1 MTPDEPEKSPHVDE
15 EEEEMPP
22 DMDEAEDEA
31 MRSLLKRAMS
41 PDSTPPP
48 EKPLLKEVQRK
59 LRVRSKGK
67 FYGDGWSTSAVKINY
82 GLIAVVMLLVVALA
96 YFALG
101 PVGMSSK

>member
-1 MTPDEPEKSPHVDE
+1 MTPDDPENAAQVDE
-15 EEEEMPP
+15 EEEVPER
-22 DMDEAEDEA
+22 DEAEDDA
-31 MRSLLKRAMS
+31 MRLLLKRAMG

-48 EKPLLKEVQRK
+48 EKPLLREVQRK

-67 FYGDGWSTSAVKINY
+67 FYGDGWSTAAVKINY

-101 PVGMSSK
+101 PVGMSAK

>member
-1 MTPDEPEKSPHVDE
+1 MTTDEKSPEGEDE
-15 EEEEMPP
+15 ELPE
-22 DMDEAEDEA
+22 MDEQEDDA
-31 MRSLLKRAMS
+31 MRSLLKRAMAS
-41 PDSTPPP
+41 EATPPP
-48 EKPLLKEVQRK
+48 EKPLLQEVQRK

-67 FYGDGWSTSAVKINY
+67 FYGDGWSTTAVKINY

>member
-1 MTPDEPEKSPHVDE
+1 VTTDETSPQPDE
-15 EEEEMPP
+15 EEALPET
-22 DMDEAEDEA
+22 DEQEDDA
-31 MRSLLKRAMS
+31 MRSLLKRAMA
-41 PDSTPPP
+41 PESTPAP

-67 FYGDGWSTSAVKINY
+67 FYGDGWSTAAVKINY

-101 PVGMSSK
+101 PVGMSAK

>member
-1 MTPDEPEKSPHVDE
+1 VTTDEKSPEGEDE
-15 EEEEMPP
+15 ELPE
-22 DMDEAEDEA
+22 MDEQEDDA
-31 MRSLLKRAMS
+31 MRSLLKRAMGPES
-41 PDSTPPP
+41 APPP
-48 EKPLLKEVQRK
+48 EKPLLQEVQRK

-67 FYGDGWSTSAVKINY
+67 FYGDGWSTTAVRINY